1 MRANQ
6 LSGLSLLCDWGRGCW
21 TLLLSWASGTS
32 GCIEGFV
39 EVMRDIFMSEPENAV
54 EVLDAEGAIG
64 SEGAEGTD
72 ETDGAAV
79 ASDDCVSEPSAVKGD
94 GLRVRK
100 RRW

>member
-6 LSGLSLLCDWGRGCW
+6 LSGLSLRCDWGRSCW
-21 TLLLSWASGTS
+21 LLLFSWASGPS

-39 EVMRDIFMSEPENAV
+39 AVIRDSFMSEPENAV
-54 EVLDAEGAIG
+54 DVLDAEGATG

-72 ETDGAAV
+72 ETDAAGASEDCK
-79 ASDDCVSEPSAVKGD
+79 SDPSAVKGD
-94 GLRVRK
+94 GLRVLS